1 MLGREPAFPS
11 PSDMLTHERQ
21 LILAARSSLASPPHV
36 GKEMLGL
43 ISLMNFA

>member
-21 LILAARSSLASPPHV
+21 LILANRSQLPPHV

-43 ISLMNFA
+43 ISLRNFA